1 LPESIRPRARVFN
14 HALLAEVP
22 PIEQCRRG
30 AEILFVG
37 ALEARKGARL
47 AIRALVHAAGS
58 VRLVIVGDGPERPR
72 LEALARRYRVSKRVE
87 FKGRVPHGEVFR
99 YFSTCAA
106 AVFLGLREE
115 GGIALAEAMLLG
127 TPVIVLANGG
137 ARTIARA
144 ATDATRV
151 VLLEPGSAKVVSRR
165 LGEAMTCF
173 SKAPPEG
180 GPLLDQH
187 GARHALLDVVRLCLG
202 NSAS

>member
-1 LPESIRPRARVFN
+1 
-14 HALLAEVP
+14 
-22 PIEQCRRG
+22 
-30 AEILFVG
+30 
-37 ALEARKGARL
+37 
-47 AIRALVHAAGS
+47 LVHAAGT

-72 LEALARRYRVSKRVE
+72 LEALARRYRVAERVE
-87 FKGRVPHGEVFR
+87 FKGWVPHREVFR

-151 VLLEPGSAKVVSRR
+151 VLLEPKSAKAVSRQ

-180 GPLLDQH
+180 GPLLDTH
-187 GARHALLDVVRLCLG
+187 GARRAFLQVVCSGLG
-202 NSAS
+202 VSTS